1 MYLFKTVAKYSAT
14 LAEEVVNSGTLE
26 PLVECLEE
34 FDTGVKEAA
43 AWALGFI
50 AKLSPY
56 LAHKVI

>member
-1 MYLFKTVAKYSAT
+1 MYVFKTVAKHSTT
-14 LAEEVVNSGTLE
+14 LAEEVVKSGTLE
-26 PLVECLEE
+26 PLVGCLEE
-34 FDTGVKEAA
+34 FDTGVKEAT